1 MSCVELQHVEIVAA
15 DSVHGKPCAG
25 ELAAGNLRNFLGQEA
40 ELRALR
46 FFPLASLCAI
56 ARLGFYLA
64 LPGFASALAV
74 FDLSAYSSQNAR
86 VVPRLED
93 EVTNAFTHDFDS
105 EFDAS
110 PGGHGNDG
118 KKRVAFVNLGKQVE
132 TFASRGCV
140 ARVVEVH

>member
-64 LPGFASALAV
+64 LPGLAGALAV
-74 FDLSAYSSQNAR
+74 LDLSAYSSQNAR
-86 VVPRLED
+86 VVPRLKD
-93 EVTNAFTHDFDS
+93 EVANAFTHDFDS

-110 PGGHGNDG
+110 PRGHGHDR
-118 KKRVAFVNLGKQVE
+118 KKRITFVNLGEQVE
-132 TFASRGCV
+132 SLASRSCI
-140 ARVVEVH
+140 ARVVKVH